1 MCTAYR
7 LTCGSP
13 CSLNRHSGQTTPHPS
28 CDLQHADIEH
38 RPAAYLPYAITDVA
52 SPLVLRSTRSRLRTA
67 MHRRCQSVVVEGCRD
82 DGAGVRSIDG
92 PAGALARDLPETAL
106 REASHCPTTR
116 LSAALLTCS
125 VAWVGEAAHGDVNHP
140 RINGMQGVR
149 GSNPLSS
156 TRHNVTSTSALSVIC
171 QRFAR
176 VSLRASVRTP

>member
-106 REASHCPTTR
+106 HVTLRCRTSQPSTQPPSCANVR
-116 LSAALLTCS
+116 ARGVLLGG
-125 VAWVGEAAHGDVNHP
+125 ANHP
-140 RINGMQGVR
+140 RIDGKDGVA
-149 GSNPLSS
+149 GSIPAGGS
-156 TRHNVTSTSALSVIC
+156 TTN
-171 QRFAR
+171 QQ
-176 VSLRASVRTP
+176 LRPDP